1 MSEQFNKQS
10 SSGSVKKPSTE
21 KKKLGNLAS
30 RFIVA
35 IVAIPILLVAIYQ
48 SHHEITW
55 LLVFS
60 VGVIALDEFSTMVTP
75 QEKAGR
81 SRDRFGPLG
90 IGAGLVAAFYWLPLV
105 LDPSSHP
112 PSLILLSMM
121 AGAFIIPAIYFL
133 FRHGDIETV
142 AARLMATTVGIFYVG
157 ISFTFLAMLKRDH
170 PGDIGSHLI
179 ILVLA
184 SAWLSDT
191 GGYFAG
197 KALGRHKLY
206 PAVSPNKTWE
216 GSIGGLVAVALGAA
230 AIKMFLIPSFSWV
243 DIMLLAIPSAAIG
256 QVGDL
261 CESLL
266 KRSMGV
272 KDSGSLLPGHGGILD
287 RVDAVLF
294 IAPYVYLYTAFA
306 IQSL

>member
-1 MSEQFNKQS
+1 MSEQSNQQS
-10 SSGSVKKPSTE
+10 SEKNEEKNDE

-30 RFIVA
+30 RFLVA

-60 VGVIALDEFSTMVTP
+60 VGVIALDEFNTMVTA
-75 QEKAGR
+75 QEPAGR
-81 SRDRFGPLG
+81 SRDRFGPLA

-105 LDPSSHP
+105 LDPSRHS
-112 PSLILLSMM
+112 PSLILLSIM
-121 AGAFIIPAIYFL
+121 AGSFLVPAIYFL
-133 FRHGDIETV
+133 FRHGQIETV
-142 AARLMATTVGIFYVG
+142 ATRLMATTVGIFYVG

-170 PGDIGSHLI
+170 PGDIGPHLI

-230 AIKMFLIPSFSWV
+230 AIKTFLLPAFSWV
-243 DIMLLAIPSAAIG
+243 DIMLLAIPSAVIG

-272 KDSGSLLPGHGGILD
+272 KDSGALLPGHGGILD

-294 IAPYVYLYTAFA
+294 IAPYVYLYTAFVVH
-306 IQSL
+306 